1 MNRILPLV
9 ILAAA
14 ACGKA
19 DRHDPSTKPVAQ
31 SASAGQPSS
40 GSPLPAQ
47 APALEH
53 ATQSDL
59 AREIGEAD
67 RLGTWRDIQHRW
79 QGQTL
84 RWTVTR
90 QRLLCSS
97 AEDCNVAAFPI
108 QRPAKQ
114 GWMPLLSFAAG
125 QYEALVKVCGSR
137 EQCEVTIEGT
147 LSELDVSPELPTKLT
162 LSNVRI
168 VPAPAGSVRTARR

>member
-1 MNRILPLV
+1 MNRLLALLLV
-9 ILAAA
+9 VA
-14 ACGKA
+14 ACGKSEPHA
-19 DRHDPSTKPVAQ
+19 SPTPTKTP
-31 SASAGQPSS
+31 
-40 GSPLPAQ
+40 

-53 ATQSDL
+53 ATQADL
-59 AREIGEAD
+59 AQEIAEAD
-67 RLGTWRDIQHRW
+67 RLGTWREVQHRW

-114 GWMPLLSFAAG
+114 GWMPGLTFAAG
-125 QYEALVKVCGSR
+125 QYDALARACGNQ

-147 LSELDVSPELPTKLT
+147 LSELEVSPELPTRLQ
-162 LSNVRI
+162 LSNVRL
-168 VPAPAGSVRTARR
+168 VAAPAGHVQTART